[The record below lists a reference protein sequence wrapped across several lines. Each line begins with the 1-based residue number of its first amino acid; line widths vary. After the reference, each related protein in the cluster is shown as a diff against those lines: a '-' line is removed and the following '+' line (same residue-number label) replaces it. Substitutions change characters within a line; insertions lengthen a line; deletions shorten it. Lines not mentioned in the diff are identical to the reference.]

1 MNNYHAQGS
10 DIQFIHSLVMTF
22 PKPKCILQLLTVV
35 SITHAF
41 QQGGRSCAGARG
53 PRRKVWTLDLR
64 TFSRIL
70 CKKVPFWVKTVS
82 LGQEVYYY
90 MVYIAYFTFFPRK
103 L

>member
-41 QQGGRSCAGARG
+41 QQGGRSCAGAR
-53 PRRKVWTLDLR
+53 KVWTQ
-64 TFSRIL
+64 TKIL
-70 CKKVPFWVKTVS
+70 NPN
-82 LGQEVYYY
+82 
-90 MVYIAYFTFFPRK
+90 IRYFVTN
-103 L
+103 